1 MVSKLNTKFEYNQLC
16 YASVGKIMYKVSG
29 EHFTDHIIE
38 NPLQK
43 GGIKRTKEAD
53 LLNLNS
59 IIPHSARP
67 YTYYYGPPISDIK
80 METFLSLLQIAAEM
94 SSKAHNNL

>member
-1 MVSKLNTKFEYNQLC
+1 
-16 YASVGKIMYKVSG
+16 MYKVSG
-29 EHFTDHIIE
+29 KHFTDHIIE

-43 GGIKRTKEAD
+43 AGIKRTKKAD

-59 IIPHSARP
+59 LVPHLARP

-80 METFLSLLQIAAEM
+80 METFLSLLQKAVEM
-94 SSKAHNNL
+94 SSRAHNTL

>member
-1 MVSKLNTKFEYNQLC
+1 
-16 YASVGKIMYKVSG
+16 MYKVSG
-29 EHFTDHIIE
+29 EHLTDHIIE

-67 YTYYYGPPISDIK
+67 YTYYCGPPISNIK
-80 METFLSLLQIAAEM
+80 WKLFFHYFRKL
-94 SSKAHNNL
+94 

>member
-1 MVSKLNTKFEYNQLC
+1 MD
-16 YASVGKIMYKVSG
+16 KVSG
-29 EHFTDHIIE
+29 EHFTDHITE

-43 GGIKRTKEAD
+43 AGIKRTKKAD

-59 IIPHSARP
+59 MVPRLARP

-80 METFLSLLQIAAEM
+80 METFLSLLQKAVEM
-94 SSKAHNNL
+94 SSRAHNTL